1 MEKLYTVSATS
12 VGGRSGWVSTSDGVL
27 ELELKSPVE
36 MGGPG
41 GGTNPEALFAA
52 GYAACFNGALNLV
65 ARMRRV
71 RVGETRVTV
80 AVSLGKDEQGHFR
93 LGARIEA
100 TVPGVDASQAEELVA
115 AAHEVCPYSR
125 ATRGNIDVELQAH
138 AQ

>member
-80 AVSLGKDEQGHFR
+80 AVSLGKDEQGNFR